1 MSFSKKQL
9 FYLAIIILIISDFCL
24 LFYVTFYP
32 VDLSFKNTIYTFD
45 VFVCLILWAEFIYS
59 YKHSEDKKQYLHD
72 NFLSIAGMLPI
83 DFMFLRA
90 LRLIKLVNFIK
101 KFALT
106 HESESI
112 EEFLKRTYL
121 DKIISIAIIFVFVI
135 AILIR
140 LFDSN
145 INDISTALWFT
156 FASITS
162 TGYGDIVPNTFS
174 GRLIGII
181 AMVGGLIIFSTI
193 TAVISSIYVS
203 KISKNDRSDL
213 NSKIDDL
220 TAEVE
225 KLNKKIDDLKN
236 EKD

>member
-1 MSFSKKQL
+1 MNLSRKQL
-9 FYLAIIILIISDFCL
+9 FYLGIIILIIFDLVL

-32 VDLSFKNTIYTFD
+32 VDLFFKNTIYSFD
-45 VFVCLILWAEFIYS
+45 VVVCLILWAEFIYS
-59 YKHSEDKKQYLHD
+59 YLHSKDKKQYLND
-72 NFLSIAGMLPI
+72 NFLSITGMLPL

-106 HESESI
+106 HESEVI
-112 EEFLKRTYL
+112 EKFLKRTLL
-121 DKIISIAIIFVFVI
+121 DKIISISIIFIFII

-140 LFDSN
+140 FFEND

-156 FASITS
+156 FVSMTS
-162 TGYGDIVPNTFS
+162 TGYGDIVPTTFS

-181 AMVGGLIIFSTI
+181 AMIGGILIFSTL

-203 KISKNDRSDL
+203 KISRDNHSNL
-213 NSKIDDL
+213 ESKIEDL
-220 TAEVE
+220 TSEIE

>member
-1 MSFSKKQL
+1 MNFSKKQV
-9 FYLAIIILIISDFCL
+9 FYLAIIILIILDVSL
-24 LFYVTFYP
+24 LTYVTFYP
-32 VDLSFKNTIYTFD
+32 VDLSFRREIYTFD
-45 VFVCLILWAEFIYS
+45 FIVCLILWAEFIYS
-59 YKHSEDKKQYLHD
+59 YMHSEDKKQYLND
-72 NFLSIAGMLPI
+72 NFLSIAGMLPL

-106 HESESI
+106 HESEAI
-112 EEFLKRTYL
+112 EKFLKRTIL
-121 DKIISIAIIFVFVI
+121 DKIISITIIFVFIV

-140 LFDSN
+140 LVDNN

-156 FASITS
+156 FVTMTS
-162 TGYGDIVPNTFS
+162 TGYGDIVPNNFS

-181 AMVGGLIIFSTI
+181 AMVGGILIFSTI

-203 KISKNDRSDL
+203 KISRDNHSDL

-225 KLNKKIDDLKN
+225 MLNKKIDDLKN